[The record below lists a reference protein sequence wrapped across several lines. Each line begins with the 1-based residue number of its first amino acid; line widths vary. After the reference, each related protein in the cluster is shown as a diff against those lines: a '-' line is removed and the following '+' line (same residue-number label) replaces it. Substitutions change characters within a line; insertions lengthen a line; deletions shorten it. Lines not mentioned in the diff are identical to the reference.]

1 MTILAPT
8 AATVSGSGR
17 ILSANVRGVSRA
29 RVALTDA
36 SGETKTVLTNQF
48 GYYRFD
54 QVAASETY
62 IFEARHKGYQF
73 APQVLFVTEEAAE
86 LNFTAIAV
94 RKILLLEESLS
105 EK

>member
-1 MTILAPT
+1 LVTI
-8 AATVSGSGR
+8 
-17 ILSANVRGVSRA
+17 
-29 RVALTDA
+29 
-36 SGETKTVLTNQF
+36 VLTKWRRAKLTF
-48 GYYRFD
+48 
-54 QVAASETY
+54 
-62 IFEARHKGYQF
+62 FEARHKGYQF